1 MANTAHR
8 IDASGNIT
16 IAGELDEIAL
26 QGSLTKHRIDRQGNL
41 YVIEFDEVNEPYTV
55 TE

>member
-1 MANTAHR
+1 MANTVHR

-16 IAGELDEIAL
+16 IQGELDEIAL
-26 QGSLTKHRIDRQGNL
+26 QGSTTKHRIDHQGNL
-41 YVIEFDEVNEPYTV
+41 YVIEFDEVNDPYAI